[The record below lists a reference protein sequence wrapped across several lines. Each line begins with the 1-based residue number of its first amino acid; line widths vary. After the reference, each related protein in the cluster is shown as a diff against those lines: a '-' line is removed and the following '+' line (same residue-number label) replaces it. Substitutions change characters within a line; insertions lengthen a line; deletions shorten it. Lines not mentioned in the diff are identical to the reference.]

1 MQKKER
7 KKKMSV
13 VLVRN
18 SEKRWR
24 RDERRGGEGR
34 KREGERKERRTEST
48 AKSSH

>member
-7 KKKMSV
+7 TKKMSV

-34 KREGERKERRTEST
+34 KREGEGKERRTEST